1 MIEVVYLISR
11 AKKTA
16 GPVNQALNILI
27 GLNSIPNVHAR
38 LVTLAP
44 EMKDFSWLQRF
55 KDNNIEVVQ
64 LKQPIWLTWRC
75 IPLLKKFIKKNN
87 IDIVHSAG
95 YRADFVNM
103 FLRNDV
109 KTVTTQRSLPNEFVE
124 KFPKLLKPIF
134 ENIHLWIIKRMGR
147 IVACSESMMHT
158 LRSDY
163 NLDAYAVQNGVN
175 TDLFVPVDK
184 KTKEE
189 LRIKLGFKSNSLL
202 YLVLGSLRPRKN
214 VGLIIDAFRTIDN
227 PDIELAFVGDGPL
240 REELEKKADG
250 DSRIHFIG
258 VTGRP
263 KDYLQASDILIS
275 SALAEGLPNT
285 VLEAFACG
293 LPCVLSDIGP
303 HKELLRNSKIG
314 VLFKCNNLESLKECL
329 KESLSWDVQK
339 MSNDVRLEAEEAHS
353 VNALA
358 ENYLKIYKSLIPG
371 KNEE

>member
-1 MIEVVYLISR
+1 MEIVYLISR

-27 GLNSIPNVHAR
+27 GLNKLPNVHAR

-75 IPLLKKFIKKNN
+75 VPLLKRFIRENH

-95 YRADFVNM
+95 YRADFVNL
-103 FLRNDV
+103 FLRNKV

-124 KFPKLLKPIF
+124 KFPRIVKPLFEWMHLL
-134 ENIHLWIIKRMGR
+134 IIKKMGR
-147 IVACSESMMHT
+147 IVACSESMMTT
-158 LRSDY
+158 LRDDY
-163 NLDAYAVQNGVN
+163 QLNAFAVQNGVN
-175 TDLFVPVDK
+175 TDLFVPVDQ
-184 KTKEE
+184 KTKKE
-189 LRIKLGFKSNSLL
+189 LKEQLGFSKDKRL

-214 VGLIIDAFRTIDN
+214 VGLIIDAFLAIDN
-227 PDIELAFVGDGPL
+227 PNAELALVGDGPL
-240 REELEKKADG
+240 REELEKKAHG
-250 DSRIHFIG
+250 DKRIHFVG
-258 VTGRP
+258 VTGKP
-263 KDYLQASDILIS
+263 KDYLQASDMLIS

-303 HKELLRNSKIG
+303 HKELLRSSNIG
-314 VLFKCNNLESLKECL
+314 VLFKCNNLDSLTNCL
-329 KESLSWDVQK
+329 KDSLSWDVQK
-339 MSNDVRLEAEEAHS
+339 MSVEVRNEAVKEHS
-353 VNALA
+353 VKALA
-358 ENYLKIYKSLIPG
+358 ENYLNIYNSLIPG
-371 KNEE
+371 KNE